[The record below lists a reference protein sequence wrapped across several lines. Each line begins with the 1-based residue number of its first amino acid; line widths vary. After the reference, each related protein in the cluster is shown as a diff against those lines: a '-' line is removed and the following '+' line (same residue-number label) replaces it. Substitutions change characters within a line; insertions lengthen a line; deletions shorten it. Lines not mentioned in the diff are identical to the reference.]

1 MVRGA
6 TRVWMAFDDRIGRLP
21 TDVRSSNRAPA
32 APAPAGRPLDART
45 ILSLQT
51 SAGNAATTA
60 MVVAS
65 RPAVSIQRME
75 TQDCP
80 GQQES
85 DVQAAHATAT
95 AMLATAEQAS
105 HLASDPKVQALAW
118 KHFNI
123 ALPPATDDAK
133 RLWFG
138 GVRTALTTMKEG
150 CGDASYECEPNQ
162 SWKDG
167 GCLDRN
173 IAISLFNIHLC
184 PNWRALSPDDRAF
197 VLIHEWGHKFARGV
211 NRIFETYCSDPDFYR
226 LPAKERVTL
235 PDAYAGYVFEL
246 ATGKAP
252 TTMC

>member
-1 MVRGA
+1 VSGAPRVR
-6 TRVWMAFDDRIGRLP
+6 MALGDRDVRRP
-21 TDVRSSNRAPA
+21 ADVRSTHWAPA
-32 APAPAGRPLDART
+32 APSLAGRPLDRDT

-51 SAGNAATTA
+51 SAGNAATA
-60 MVVAS
+60 AAVVAS
-65 RPAVSIQRME
+65 RPPVSIQRME
-75 TQDCP
+75 TQDCQ
-80 GQQES
+80 GQQEGE
-85 DVQAAHATAT
+85 VQAAHTAATT
-95 AMLATAEQAS
+95 MLATAERAT
-105 HLASDPKVQALAW
+105 HVASDPKVQALAW

-138 GVRTALTTMKEG
+138 GVRTALTSMKEG
-150 CGDASYECEPNQ
+150 SVDASYECEPNQ

-211 NRIFETYCSDPDFYR
+211 NRILETYCYEPGFYQ
-226 LPAKERVTL
+226 LPASERVKL

-246 ATGKAP
+246 ATGKSP